1 MKTVDAFL
9 DTKIDLFGIELR
21 VIDVFFFSVLL
32 GLGLSMRIG
41 LFEYESGDYI
51 SFLEVWIRE
60 CRNAG
65 GFPYLGIEPG
75 ITDKST
81 INYGCMY
88 QYVIIL
94 AYYFSGIMKEHYF
107 LKLISVIF
115 DVICAVSVMR
125 IAYLV
130 TEGDRKKAIMAFG
143 AMMFLPTSV
152 LNSGA
157 WAQCDSIYTAFV
169 LLSLLHL
176 MKGNNKR
183 LFIYLALAYSFK
195 QQAIFIVPFLIIMWL
210 KGRVK
215 LRYIY
220 WIPVVLVAT
229 DIPALIAG
237 RDPIR
242 LLKIYLSQVV
252 TYTKLTMNYPSI
264 YTVVS
269 SQLARDYRKLI
280 ISVGTMAAV
289 ALLGAIAYYIRDKK
303 YEINGINMVTLVIFT
318 VEVCLFTLP
327 VMHERYGYLPEILSV
342 VYAVTGYKRMVV
354 CAVLQMI
361 SLVTYSK
368 FLFGSTVG
376 ELWPLTIGLFAVIVV
391 VGKDLYLQVNAQETE
406 HA

>member
-9 DTKIDLFGIELR
+9 DTKIDLFGIEVR
-21 VIDVFFFSVLL
+21 VIDVLFFSVLL

-242 LLKIYLSQVV
+242 LLKIYSSQVV